1 MRSFI
6 RRSGTW
12 LACWSARC
20 ARPKA
25 GWGERDVS
33 VTLDILDIG
42 ARGDGIAE
50 DQGRRYF
57 VPFTLPGE
65 RVEAEPRGEHRP
77 GRGEGIAADLVEVLA
92 PSRHRETPPC
102 AHFKVCGGCALQ
114 HWRRDAYTAWKTELI
129 ARALAQRG
137 VAAPRFEPPLV
148 GAPGE
153 RRRADFVLRRH
164 GRRVVAG
171 FHERA
176 STEIVDVGTCV
187 VARPGLNALLEP
199 LRASLASVL
208 PDGGAADAMVNET
221 ASGLDLLIRP
231 HRRLDLSLERREALV
246 ALAEHADVA
255 RLSWGD
261 RASAEPVVVRRQPLL
276 LMGGVRIEPPP
287 GAFLQATQRA
297 EQAMRAMVSE
307 WTGDAPRLA
316 DLFAGLGALSLG
328 RAGKLAL
335 FESDRQAGASVEAA
349 ARQLVGGK
357 VMAERRDLF
366 RNPLTAAELD
376 AFDAVL
382 LDPPRAGAAAQSAEL
397 ARAKVPRV
405 VYGSCDPGS
414 FARDARTL
422 QDGGY
427 RLEKLLPVDQFLWS
441 AHIELIALFTRAPL
455 RSE

>member
-1 MRSFI
+1 MSI
-6 RRSGTW
+6 R
-12 LACWSARC
+12 
-20 ARPKA
+20 
-25 GWGERDVS
+25 
-33 VTLDILDIG
+33 LDIREIG

-50 DQGRRYF
+50 LDGRRYF

-65 RVEAEPRGEHRP
+65 TVEAEPRDK
-77 GRGEGIAADLVEVLA
+77 RGEGIAADLVAVLA
-92 PSRHRETPPC
+92 PSRHREAPPC

-114 HWRRDAYTAWKTELI
+114 HWRRDAYTAWKVELI
-129 ARALAQRG
+129 VRALAQRG
-137 VAAPRFEPPLV
+137 IDAPRFEPPLV

-153 RRRADFVLRRH
+153 RRRADFVLRRQ
-164 GRRVVAG
+164 GRRVVVG

-176 STEIVDVGTCV
+176 SPEIVDVGTCV
-187 VARPGLNALLEP
+187 VVRPGLDALLEP

-208 PDGGAADAMVNET
+208 PEGGAADAMVNET

-246 ALAEHADVA
+246 ALAEGADLA
-255 RLSWGD
+255 RLCWGD
-261 RASAEPVVVRRQPLL
+261 RASAEPVVVRRTPLL
-276 LMGGVRIEPPP
+276 VFGESPGEVRIEPPP
-287 GAFLQATQRA
+287 GAFLQATRRA
-297 EQAMRAMVSE
+297 EQAMWATVSA

-335 FESDRQAGASVEAA
+335 FESDRQAAAAVAAA
-349 ARQLVGGK
+349 ARRLGGK
-357 VMAERRDLF
+357 VTVERRDLF

-376 AFDAVL
+376 AFDAVV

-422 QDGGY
+422 QHGGY
-427 RLEKLLPVDQFLWS
+427 RLEKLLPIDQFLWS
-441 AHIELIALFTRAPL
+441 PHIELIALFDRAPL
-455 RSE
+455 RSTRH

>member
-1 MRSFI
+1 MSI
-6 RRSGTW
+6 RLEIR
-12 LACWSARC
+12 
-20 ARPKA
+20 
-25 GWGERDVS
+25 EV
-33 VTLDILDIG
+33 G

-50 DQGRRYF
+50 LDGRRYF

-65 RVEAEPRGEHRP
+65 AVDAEPRDK
-77 GRGEGIAADLVEVLA
+77 RGEGIAADLLEVLA

-114 HWRRDAYTAWKTELI
+114 HWRRDAYTVWKVELI
-129 ARALAQRG
+129 VRALAQRG
-137 VAAPRFEPPLV
+137 VDAPRFEPPLV

-153 RRRADFVLRRH
+153 RRRADFVMRRQ
-164 GRRVVAG
+164 GRRVVVG

-176 STEIVDVGTCV
+176 SPEIVDVGTCV
-187 VARPGLNALLEP
+187 VARPTLNALLEP
-199 LRASLASVL
+199 LRASLAAVL
-208 PDGGAADAMVNET
+208 PEGGAADAMVNET

-246 ALAEHADVA
+246 ALAEGADVA
-255 RLSWGD
+255 RLCWGD
-261 RASAEPVVVRRQPLL
+261 RASAEPVVVRRAPLL
-276 LMGGVRIEPPP
+276 VFGEAPGEVRIEPPP
-287 GAFLQATQRA
+287 GTFLQASQRV
-297 EQAMRAMVSE
+297 EQAMRAMVGA
-307 WTGDAPRLA
+307 WTGEAPRLA

-335 FESDRQAGASVEAA
+335 FESDRQAVAAIAAA
-349 ARQLVGGK
+349 ARRLGGK
-357 VMAERRDLF
+357 VTAERRDLF

-376 AFDAVL
+376 AFDAIV

-441 AHIELIALFTRAPL
+441 PHIELIALFTRAPL
-455 RSE
+455 RSPRH

>member
-1 MRSFI
+1 VSI
-6 RRSGTW
+6 R
-12 LACWSARC
+12 
-20 ARPKA
+20 
-25 GWGERDVS
+25 
-33 VTLDILDIG
+33 LDIREIG

-50 DQGRRYF
+50 LDGRRYF

-65 RVEAEPRGEHRP
+65 TVEAEPRDK
-77 GRGEGIAADLVEVLA
+77 RGEGIAADLVAVLA
-92 PSRHRETPPC
+92 PSRHREAPPC

-114 HWRRDAYTAWKTELI
+114 HWRRDAYTAWKVELI
-129 ARALAQRG
+129 VRALAQRG
-137 VAAPRFEPPLV
+137 IDAPRFEPPLV

-153 RRRADFVLRRH
+153 RRRADFVLRRQ
-164 GRRVVAG
+164 GRRVVVG

-176 STEIVDVGTCV
+176 SPEIVDVGTCV
-187 VARPGLNALLEP
+187 VVRPGLDALLEP

-208 PDGGAADAMVNET
+208 PEGGAADAMVNET

-246 ALAEHADVA
+246 ALAEGADLA
-255 RLSWGD
+255 RLCWGD
-261 RASAEPVVVRRQPLL
+261 RASAEPVVVRRTPLL
-276 LMGGVRIEPPP
+276 VFGESPGEVRIEPPP
-287 GAFLQATQRA
+287 GAFLQATRRA
-297 EQAMRAMVSE
+297 EQAMWATVSA

-335 FESDRQAGASVEAA
+335 FESDRQAAAAVAAA
-349 ARQLVGGK
+349 ARRLGGK
-357 VMAERRDLF
+357 VTVERRDLF

-376 AFDAVL
+376 AFDAVV

-427 RLEKLLPVDQFLWS
+427 RLEKLLPIDQFLWS
-441 AHIELIALFTRAPL
+441 PHIELIALFDRAPL
-455 RSE
+455 RSTRH

>member
-1 MRSFI
+1 MSI
-6 RRSGTW
+6 R
-12 LACWSARC
+12 
-20 ARPKA
+20 
-25 GWGERDVS
+25 
-33 VTLDILDIG
+33 LDIREIG
-42 ARGDGIAE
+42 ARGDGVAE
-50 DQGRRYF
+50 LDGRRYF

-65 RVEAEPRGEHRP
+65 TVDAEPSDK
-77 GRGEGIAADLVEVLA
+77 RGEGIAADLLEVLA
-92 PSRHRETPPC
+92 PSRHREAPPC

-114 HWRRDAYTAWKTELI
+114 HWRRDAYTAWKVALI
-129 ARALAQRG
+129 VRALAQRG
-137 VAAPRFEPPLV
+137 VEAPRFAPPRV
-148 GAPGE
+148 GAPGA
-153 RRRADFVLRRH
+153 RRRADFVLRRQ

-176 STEIVDVGTCV
+176 SAEIVDVGTCV
-187 VARPGLNALLEP
+187 VVRPALDALLEP

-246 ALAEHADVA
+246 ALAESADLA
-255 RLSWGD
+255 RLCWGD
-261 RASAEPVVVRRQPLL
+261 RASAEPVVVRRAPLL
-276 LMGGVRIEPPP
+276 VFGEAPGEVRIEPPP

-297 EQAMRAMVSE
+297 EQAMRAMVGA
-307 WTGDAPRLA
+307 WAGDAPRLA

-335 FESDRQAGASVEAA
+335 FESDRQAVAAVAAA
-349 ARQLVGGK
+349 ARRLGGK
-357 VMAERRDLF
+357 VTAERRDLI

-376 AFDAVL
+376 PFDAVL

-441 AHIELIALFTRAPL
+441 PHIELIALFARAPL
-455 RSE
+455 RSPRH

>member
-1 MRSFI
+1 VSI
-6 RRSGTW
+6 R
-12 LACWSARC
+12 
-20 ARPKA
+20 
-25 GWGERDVS
+25 
-33 VTLDILDIG
+33 LDIREIG
-42 ARGDGIAE
+42 ARGDGVAE
-50 DQGRRYF
+50 LDGRRYF

-65 RVEAEPRGEHRP
+65 TVDAEPRDK
-77 GRGEGIAADLVEVLA
+77 RGEGIAADLLEVLA
-92 PSRHRETPPC
+92 PSRHREAPPC

-114 HWRRDAYTAWKTELI
+114 HWRRDAYTAWKVELI
-129 ARALAQRG
+129 VRALAQRG
-137 VAAPRFEPPLV
+137 VDAPRFEPPLV

-153 RRRADFVLRRH
+153 RRRADFVLRRQ

-176 STEIVDVGTCV
+176 SAEIVDVGTCV
-187 VARPGLNALLEP
+187 VVRPALDALLEP

-246 ALAEHADVA
+246 ALAEGADLA
-255 RLSWGD
+255 RLCWGD
-261 RASAEPVVVRRQPLL
+261 RASAEPVVVRRTPLVVF
-276 LMGGVRIEPPP
+276 GEARIEPPP

-297 EQAMRAMVSE
+297 EQAMRAMVGA
-307 WTGDAPRLA
+307 WTGDAPKLV

-328 RAGKLAL
+328 RSGKLTL
-335 FESDRQAGASVEAA
+335 FESDRQAVAAVAAA
-349 ARQLVGGK
+349 ARRLGGK
-357 VMAERRDLF
+357 VTAERRDLF

-441 AHIELIALFTRAPL
+441 PHIELIALFARAPL
-455 RSE
+455 RSTRH